1 MLISSHSRLESMGA
15 VFSSIFGPLVLSR
28 ESNLN
33 HVRRNRFDLN
43 FDDTSDHESREFAAS
58 LREHV
63 ETTVG
68 GVAGLAR
75 KLADRH
81 VACSSKLRHIA
92 RCGRLFLWGRCFA
105 ASWKFR
111 CRNVEIQVSRSYS
124 PIVSG
129 GKHPAETKTKAF
141 FLPS

>member
-1 MLISSHSRLESMGA
+1 MGA
-15 VFSSIFGPLVLSR
+15 VFSSIFGRLVLSR

-75 KLADRH
+75 KLADMWCAHRSCVILH
-81 VACSSKLRHIA
+81 AVVVFFVGAMFCSELKIWL
-92 RCGRLFLWGRCFA
+92 
-105 ASWKFR
+105 
-111 CRNVEIQVSRSYS
+111 
-124 PIVSG
+124 
-129 GKHPAETKTKAF
+129 
-141 FLPS
+141 